1 MVIKKIETR
10 DYLRTFITRAN
21 KEAGVIYNASK
32 LNSIKEC
39 EDYLL
44 NLVKNLRHNKQ
55 DNKAYIKEIDS
66 LKEKIEILNNN
77 LLAKNKEK
85 ANLKDKF
92 EKLEAERVFYIT
104 QAKEAGQA
112 REKALK
118 DREYYSLEANLW
130 KDDYFKEKDKHN
142 STKVRLEDFIV
153 IILVLGLISILE
165 ALSIAM
171 LIWK

>member
-10 DYLRTFITRAN
+10 DYLRGLITKTN

-44 NLVKNLRHNKQ
+44 NLVKNLRHKKQ

-66 LKEKIEILNNN
+66 LKEEIEILNTNN
-77 LLAKNKEK
+77 KRLESEK
-85 ANLKDKF
+85 M
-92 EKLEAERVFYIT
+92 FYIT
-104 QAKEAGQA
+104 QADEAGKA
-112 REKALK
+112 REKIEK
-118 DREYYSLEANLW
+118 DKEYYSLEANFW
-130 KDDYFKEKDKHN
+130 KEDFFKEKDKHN
-142 STKVRLEDFIV
+142 LTKVRLEDFMV
-153 IILVLGLISILE
+153 IILGLGIISIVE

-171 LIWK
+171 LLWK

>member
-55 DNKAYIKEIDS
+55 DNKAYIKEINE
-66 LKEKIEILNNN
+66 LKEEIEILNNN

-104 QAKEAGQA
+104 QAKEAGEK
-112 REKALK
+112 REKAEK
-118 DREYYSLEANLW
+118 EKEYYRNNALYWNESFHDTDNKLSRAENLNFFFGALVFVEA
-130 KDDYFKEKDKHN
+130 
-142 STKVRLEDFIV
+142 I
-153 IILVLGLISILE
+153 
-165 ALSIAM
+165 SIAM

>member
-10 DYLRTFITRAN
+10 DYLRTFITKAN

-66 LKEKIEILNNN
+66 LKEEMEILNTG
-77 LLAKNKEK
+77 NKRLESEK
-85 ANLKDKF
+85 M
-92 EKLEAERVFYIT
+92 FYIT
-104 QAKEAGQA
+104 QADEAKKA
-112 REKALK
+112 REKAEK
-118 DREYYSLEANLW
+118 DKEYYSLESNLW
-130 KDDYFKEKDKHN
+130 KEEFFKEKDKHN
-142 STKVRLEDFIV
+142 STKARLEDFMVIIIGLGIISIVEAVSIV
-153 IILVLGLISILE
+153 IL
-165 ALSIAM
+165 A
-171 LIWK
+171 WK

>member
-10 DYLRTFITRAN
+10 DYLRTFITKAN
-21 KEAGVIYNASK
+21 KEAGVTFNASK

-55 DNKAYIKEIDS
+55 DNKAYIKEIGS
-66 LKEKIEILNNN
+66 LKEEIEILNNN

-92 EKLEAERVFYIT
+92 EKLEAERVFYIA
-104 QAKEAGQA
+104 QAKEAGEKREEAEKEKEYYRNHALSWNESCHQE
-112 REKALK
+112 REK
-118 DREYYSLEANLW
+118 N
-130 KDDYFKEKDKHN
+130 
-142 STKVRLEDFIV
+142 KVISDFNIFLSFIV
-153 IILVLGLISILE
+153 VLE

>member
-10 DYLRTFITRAN
+10 DYLRSFITKAN
-21 KEAGVIYNASK
+21 KEAGVTFNASK

-55 DNKAYIKEIDS
+55 DNKAYIKEIDG
-66 LKEKIEILNNN
+66 LKEEIEILNNN

-85 ANLKDKF
+85 TNLKDKF
-92 EKLEAERVFYIT
+92 EKLEAERIFYIT
-104 QAKEAGQA
+104 QAKEAGEK
-112 REKALK
+112 REEAEKEK
-118 DREYYSLEANLW
+118 EYYRNHALYWNESFYDTDNKLTRAENLNFFFGALVFVEA
-130 KDDYFKEKDKHN
+130 
-142 STKVRLEDFIV
+142 I
-153 IILVLGLISILE
+153 
-165 ALSIAM
+165 SIAM

>member
-10 DYLRTFITRAN
+10 AYLRTFITRVN
-21 KEAGVIYNASK
+21 KEAGVTFNGSK
-32 LNSIKEC
+32 LNNIKEC

-66 LKEKIEILNNN
+66 LKEEIEILNNN
-77 LLAKNKEK
+77 LLVKNKEK

-92 EKLEAERVFYIT
+92 EKLEAERIFYIT
-104 QAKEAGQA
+104 QAKEAG
-112 REKALK
+112 EKRVKAEK
-118 DREYYSLEANLW
+118 EKEYYRNNALYWNESFYDTDNKLTRAENLNFFFGALVFVEA
-130 KDDYFKEKDKHN
+130 
-142 STKVRLEDFIV
+142 I
-153 IILVLGLISILE
+153 
-165 ALSIAM
+165 SIAM

>member
-10 DYLRTFITRAN
+10 DYLRGLITKTN

-44 NLVKNLRHNKQ
+44 NLVKNLRHKKQ

-66 LKEKIEILNNN
+66 LKEEIEIL
-77 LLAKNKEK
+77 KNG
-85 ANLKDKF
+85 N
-92 EKLEAERVFYIT
+92 R
-104 QAKEAGQA
+104 
-112 REKALK
+112 
-118 DREYYSLEANLW
+118 SLESQEANFW
-130 KDDYFKEKDKHN
+130 KEDYFKEKDKHN
-142 STKVRLEDFIV
+142 LTKARLKARLEDYMVIV
-153 IILVLGLISILE
+153 FELGVISIVE
-165 ALSIAM
+165 AISIAM